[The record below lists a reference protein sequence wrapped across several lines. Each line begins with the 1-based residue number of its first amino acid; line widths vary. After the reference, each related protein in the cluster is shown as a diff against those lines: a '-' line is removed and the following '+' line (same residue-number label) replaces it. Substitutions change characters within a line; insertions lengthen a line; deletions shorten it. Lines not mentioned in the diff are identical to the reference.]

1 MVDETHAHLTGAG
14 EYDCAP
20 EPLPTLRHSTAHL
33 LAQAVTQLFPGVKLA
48 IGPPIENG
56 FYYDFHRDVPF
67 TEEDLARLE
76 EDVRRVLAGGADQIH
91 VDVMDGHFVPN
102 LTIGPAVVERI
113 HAAASRPLDVH
124 LMIDEPLRI
133 VPEFR
138 TAGADQITVHLE
150 ACADVAGTLA
160 AVRASGARVGLAIKP
175 GTPLPAAE
183 RHLADL
189 DLLLVMTVEPGFG
202 GQAFMADMLDK
213 VRAAAA
219 WRSPHRARY
228 LIQVDGGIAPD
239 TAREARA
246 AGAEVFVAGH
256 SVYRQPDPVKA
267 LEGLRR
273 AIG

>member
-1 MVDETHAHLTGAG
+1 VIGNTRHRSAGAPQSGVRSAPAHGHPLSPPIA
-14 EYDCAP
+14 AP
-20 EPLPTLRHSTAHL
+20 SILSADFSR
-33 LAQAVTQLFPGVKLA
+33 LADALA
-48 IGPPIENG
+48 IVDPA
-56 FYYDFHRDVPF
+56 RDWV
-67 TEEDLARLE
+67 
-76 EDVRRVLAGGADQIH
+76 H
-91 VDVMDGHFVPN
+91 CDVMDNRFVPN
-102 LTIGPAVVERI
+102 LTFGPLIVAGVRKLTR
-113 HAAASRPLDVH
+113 AFLDVH